1 MAINFNHTIV
11 WARDNEASARF
22 LAQILGLPAPK
33 RWGPFMVVM
42 TDNGANIDFMKRR
55 RDCATTLCFP
65 RQRIRVRRN
74 LWSGSRT
81 VASLLGRSRADGRGR
96 DESS

>member
-1 MAINFNHTIV
+1 MAINFNHTII

-42 TDNGANIDFMKRR
+42 TDNGANIDFMNA
-55 RDCATTLCFP
+55 DGEIAPQHYAFLVSESEFDE
-65 RQRIRVRRN
+65 IFGRVRE
-74 LWSGSRT
+74 
-81 VASLLGRSRADGRGR
+81 RALPYWADPAQTKGAR
-96 DESS
+96 